1 MVEGDYLLPLVK
13 KMLNEKTSEERIRF
27 IENNCW
33 IGYPRALDAM
43 KKLESLYHHPICH
56 RMPNLLIIGPTN
68 NGKTMIIENFNR
80 KYPAIKNEKI
90 NPLGDHLVELP
101 ILSIQMPSGPDL
113 KRFYLALLEKINFG
127 AYYLRSRLQEMEAI
141 FFEMVRKRK
150 VKMIIIDE
158 IHNLLA
164 GSNKQQIQFLN
175 LLRYIGNELRIPLTC
190 VGTRDA
196 YFAIRSDPQLEN
208 RFEPF
213 LLPTWQL
220 GEEYDSL
227 LASFVTILPLKK
239 RSELNN
245 PDIASYI
252 LVKSEGFIGE
262 IATLIRRAAVYA
274 IRSGA
279 EEINDQI
286 LKNIDYY
293 SPKERQRLVE
303 KEVMI

>member
-1 MVEGDYLLPLVK
+1 MVETDYLLPSVRQ
-13 KMLNEKTSEERIRF
+13 MLDEKNSEERIHF

-33 IGYPRALDAM
+33 IGYSRAQQAM
-43 KKLESLYHHPICH
+43 KKLESLFHHPMYH

-80 KYPAIKNEKI
+80 KFPAIKDEKK
-90 NPLGDHLVELP
+90 NPNGDHLVELP

-113 KRFYLALLEKINFG
+113 KRFYLALLEKINYGRYF
-127 AYYLRSRLQEMEAI
+127 LNSRLLEMDAI
-141 FFEMVRKRK
+141 FFELVRKRK
-150 VKMIIIDE
+150 VRMIIIDE

-196 YFAIRSDPQLEN
+196 YLAIRSDPQLEN

-213 LLPTWQL
+213 LLPVWQL
-220 GEEYDSL
+220 GEEFDSL
-227 LASFVTILPLKK
+227 LASFTRILPLKK

-245 PDIASYI
+245 PDISSYI
-252 LVKSEGFIGE
+252 LAKSEGVIGE

-274 IRSGA
+274 IRTDV
-279 EEINDQI
+279 EEINGQI
-286 LKNIDYY
+286 LKKIDYL
-293 SPKERQRLVE
+293 SPKERQKLVE
-303 KEVMI
+303 KAVI

>member
-1 MVEGDYLLPLVK
+1 MVEADYLLPSVK
-13 KMLNEKTSEERIRF
+13 EMLNGKTMEERIHF
-27 IENNCW
+27 IENNSW
-33 IGYPRALDAM
+33 IGYPRALAAM

-80 KYPAIKNEKI
+80 KFPAIKNEKV

-113 KRFYLALLEKINFG
+113 KRFYLALLEKINYG
-127 AYYLRSRLQEMEAI
+127 GYYLRSRLQEMEAI
-141 FFEMVRKRK
+141 FYELVRKRK

-158 IHNLLA
+158 IHNLL
-164 GSNKQQIQFLN
+164 GGNNKQQIQFLN

-213 LLPTWQL
+213 LLPVWQS

-245 PDIASYI
+245 LDISTYI
-252 LVKSEGFIGE
+252 LVKSEGVIGE
-262 IATLIRRAAVYA
+262 IATLIRRAAIYA
-274 IRSGA
+274 IRTGV
-279 EEINDQI
+279 EEINKQI
-286 LKNIDYY
+286 LKNVDYL
-293 SPKERQRLVE
+293 SPKERQKLIE
-303 KEVMI
+303 KEVI